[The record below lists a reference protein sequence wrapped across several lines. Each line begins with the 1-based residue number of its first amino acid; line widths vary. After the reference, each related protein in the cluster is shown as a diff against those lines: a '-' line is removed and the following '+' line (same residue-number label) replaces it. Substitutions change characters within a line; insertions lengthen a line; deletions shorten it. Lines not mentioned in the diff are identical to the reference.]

1 MGLCDN
7 GGARGG
13 VLSVW
18 GLGGSEGGSEGVKKG
33 GDGSPPFTP
42 DCCIVIGSMG

>member
-7 GGARGG
+7 GGPGG

-18 GLGGSEGGSEGVKKG
+18 GLGGSEGGEGVVMKG
-33 GDGSPPFTP
+33 GDGSPPP
-42 DCCIVIGSMG
+42 SPRIVAL

>member
-7 GGARGG
+7 GGPGG

-18 GLGGSEGGSEGVKKG
+18 GLGGSEGGSEGVKG
-33 GDGSPPFTP
+33 GDGSPPSP
-42 DCCIVIGSMG
+42 RIVAL

>member
-7 GGARGG
+7 GGPGG

-18 GLGGSEGGSEGVKKG
+18 GLGGSEGVKKG